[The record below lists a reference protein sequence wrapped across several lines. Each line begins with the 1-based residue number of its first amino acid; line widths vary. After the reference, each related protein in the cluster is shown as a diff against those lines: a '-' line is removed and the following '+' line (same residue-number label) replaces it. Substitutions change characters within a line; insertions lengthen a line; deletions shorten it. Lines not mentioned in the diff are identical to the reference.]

1 MLEVSAFV
9 CMELNPNQ
17 QKPDAGRDDGVTFA
31 EMIRNSTCGLLATG
45 TCWESVGNKGI
56 SSLHN
61 ILPYF
66 LLRPVRETRNMKQT
80 AAWRVPQFLCWH
92 GCT

>member
-56 SSLHN
+56 SIPLFPTTPSKRNTEHETSCCMACPAIFVLAWLH
-61 ILPYF
+61 LS
-66 LLRPVRETRNMKQT
+66 
-80 AAWRVPQFLCWH
+80 
-92 GCT
+92 